1 MHCGC
6 PAPIPQTGIR
16 RLSRVVT
23 RLRSRSTSGPTVDL
37 TPPNHPDALSATH
50 ASEHN
55 AFLFATNSRGFDS
68 QARLARLE
76 KLKVWQEHEDRSTKK
91 DASSLSPDFRLS
103 RRQSR
108 KITTQRFLPLLR
120 SGPSL
125 VHHWVCA
132 LPLLLA
138 VEVALELR
146 DQRLLDRFMQPSN
159 YSKILYCVTLTLP
172 FVNKAAESVVGHT
185 IT

>member
-91 DASSLSPDFRLS
+91 DTSSLSPDFRIS

-108 KITTQRFLPLLR
+108 KDHDPAFLAAPPFWAFAGAPL
-120 SGPSL
+120 G
-125 VHHWVCA
+125 VCA
-132 LPLLLA
+132 A
-138 VEVALELR
+138 VTAGSR
-146 DQRLLDRFMQPSN
+146 S
-159 YSKILYCVTLTLP
+159 S
-172 FVNKAAESVVGHT
+172 A
-185 IT
+185 